1 MTVRFF
7 TDADGFYLGS
17 FWDGTEP
24 PEGAVEC
31 SEGRDGH
38 RLVDGAWQPVAKADW
53 VDRLK
58 APQPVEDWRATA
70 MADAWQIAFVLG
82 EARWQ
87 ALVFWADGYFNTRIL
102 VAKAT
107 VIPRASDTVALMAW
121 VLEMDDEDVDTVFRT
136 AATIRA

>member
-1 MTVRFF
+1 MTVKFF

-24 PEGAVEC
+24 PAGAVEC
-31 SEGRDGH
+31 PEGRDGH
-38 RLVDGAWQPVAKADW
+38 RLASGVWQSVTEADW
-53 VDRLK
+53 VVHFK
-58 APQPVEDWRATA
+58 PQETLEQWRAGA
-70 MADAWQIAFVLG
+70 KADAWQIAFVLG

-87 ALVFWADGYFNTRIL
+87 ALVAWADGYFNTRIL

-121 VLEMDDEDVDTVFRT
+121 VLGMTDTEVDEAFRA